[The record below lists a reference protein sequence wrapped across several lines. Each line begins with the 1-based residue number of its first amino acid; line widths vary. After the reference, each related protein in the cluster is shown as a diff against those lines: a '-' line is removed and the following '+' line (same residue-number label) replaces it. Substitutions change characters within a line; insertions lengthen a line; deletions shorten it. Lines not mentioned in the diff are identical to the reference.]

1 MSELDALSVVTV
13 ADAVHVDFSSAD
25 GAVIDATGGALD
37 LPVASLDVVSLTL
50 VDLPRSPAE
59 LAQRLGLAESG
70 GFLHGARWGVLAPVD
85 GRWRVGILTAGDADA
100 SASRLDVGR
109 LSDRDVE
116 RWAPLLDGR
125 TLRVVVFVEA
135 TSVFAGIDARF
146 RRDLLGADGVPATG
160 RTGPTRDELDRAAP
174 PSAPAQ
180 WYVDPADPAQL
191 RYWDGAGW
199 TVHTAPR

>member
-1 MSELDALSVVTV
+1 MPEFDALSVVAV
-13 ADAVHVDFSSAD
+13 DDAVRVDFTSAD
-25 GAVIDATGGALD
+25 GAVLDATGSELD

-50 VDLPRSPAE
+50 VDLARSPAA
-59 LAQRLGLAESG
+59 LARHLGLTESG
-70 GFLHGARWGVLAPVD
+70 GFLHGARWGVLSPVD
-85 GRWRVGILTAGDADA
+85 GRWRVGILTADDTDATE
-100 SASRLDVGR
+100 SRLDVGR

-146 RRDLLGADGVPATG
+146 RRDLLGAPGLPSSG
-160 RTGPTRDELDRAAP
+160 RTGPTRDDLDRAAP
-174 PSAPAQ
+174 PAAPPL
-180 WYVDPADPAQL
+180 WYVDPADSQQL

-199 TVHTAPR
+199 TLHTAPR